1 MNISIMLEQMEED
14 PDVEKNPF
22 VILLDG
28 MKKQG
33 EIITKG
39 LGDMLDGLLVSVR
52 KEKRNEEEK
61 ICYCEC

>member
-1 MNISIMLEQMEED
+1 MLEQMEED

-22 VILLDG
+22 SILVDG

-39 LGDMLDGLLVSVR
+39 IKDLLD
-52 KEKRNEEEK
+52 K
-61 ICYCEC
+61 ILNPQR

>member
-33 EIITKG
+33 EVITKG
-39 LGDMLDGLLVSVR
+39 LGDMLDGLFGKC
-52 KEKRNEEEK
+52 KEGEK
-61 ICYCEC
+61 K